1 MAYEIFPQS
10 INLYPEDQ
18 VYFRVRTQP
27 PPVLWDLLTNVTV
40 QSDHSLSRTSSGDC
54 HANIVQRV
62 HAGIAG
68 VTWTFSSHMLPGSG
82 GEVQLRLFGVSSNG
96 LFAYISPTSTVVK
109 DQDGVTLATVSHTVV
124 AADEY
129 YFEAAGHMLRM
140 YINGQIAVEY
150 TPTTATAYPIRAS
163 VDFVGTMASGTP
175 KITVPAFTGVW
186 DLDADSQ
193 LDTAQENTW
202 SVSGGTLDDSTDVW
216 KVLYTAG
223 VKPGVYALS
232 CAIEGLSLQ
241 TATAVPVIE
250 PLSIDG
256 PIALT
261 LQPSEVV
268 RFRTNYDRAQKKLV
282 TWAVVS
288 GSGSFTNDYFTAP
301 SAPGT
306 TVVKATYSTTQD
318 ARITITIPAV
328 MTVTNPSSLSVDA
341 AKLGEVLTLTTNMT
355 GTINWT
361 ATIGTLSSS
370 SGSSVTWT
378 APNQAGLTAKITA
391 TNGTYTVSQEI
402 RVLNHFSYNP
412 NTPLNWEDKRT
423 LLVSRAE
430 DRTVSFRIKDAD
442 EETYQAH
449 EWDFR
454 NRTVSEYGT
463 VRTFWQNQ
471 YGKLPF
477 IWDSPF
483 RSVRHVFYFDSDIKA
498 QATAGGC
505 GVDYSFRVVE
515 A

>member
-1 MAYEIFPQS
+1 MEIVPQS
-10 INLYPEDQ
+10 INLFPEDQ
-18 VYFRVRTQP
+18 QYFTITGSP
-27 PPVLWDLLTNVTV
+27 PPVIWVASSNATIA
-40 QSDHSLSRTSSGDC
+40 SDHTLNLTPGVSGAGLIGQLALS
-54 HANIVQRV
+54 
-62 HAGIAG
+62 GIAG
-68 VTWTFSSHMLPGSG
+68 IRWTFDSQMLPTSTGKILLRITGAGSHALI
-82 GEVQLRLFGVSSNG
+82 VTVN
-96 LFAYISPTSTVVK
+96 PTSTVAR
-109 DQDGVTLATVSHTVV
+109 DENANTIATISRTV
-124 AADEY
+124 ASGDEY
-129 YFEAAGHMLRM
+129 YLEVAGNLLRLF
-140 YINGQIAVEY
+140 INGQVSAEY
-150 TPTTATAYPIRAS
+150 TATGATRYPIRAG
-163 VDFVGTMASGTP
+163 VDYTQPYASGSP
-175 KITVPAFTGVW
+175 HITVPAFVGNWSAAT
-186 DLDADSQ
+186 D
-193 LDTAQENTW
+193 DTATITNTW
-202 SVSGGTLDDSTDVW
+202 TPYGGSLDDATDKW

-223 VKPGVYALS
+223 TSPGAYTLTTQINSSSYQEAQ
-232 CAIEGLSLQ
+232 SLI
-241 TATAVPVIE
+241 VIE

-256 PIALT
+256 PIAVT

-328 MTVTNPSSLSVDA
+328 MTLTNPSSLSVDA

-361 ATIGTLSSS
+361 ATIGTLSAS